1 LSFFAACFAVFGND
15 FFGKIFSRE
24 ISRVSRCDFK
34 DFKDF
39 FDHEDLRFLRFHER
53 DPSSS

>member
-1 LSFFAACFAVFGND
+1 LPPVSVFGQID

-24 ISRVSRCDFK
+24 ISGLATAQISST
-34 DFKDF
+34 
-39 FDHEDLRFLRFHER
+39 HEDLRFLRFHER